1 LARSTHKK
9 PAPTEA
15 LVIVQTDESF
25 AVPALVSRLLA
36 RSPKP
41 KLHRYEDLVEA
52 RKEHPQD
59 YILVPVLPA
68 TAALALS
75 LAQGSDA
82 ETALSQWKVY
92 AKALLKQARRARRKI
107 ILFDAAAGNAEPA
120 AMSQVLAKHMNLS
133 LSTPRGRKPQA
144 TPLPLSGILQALVA
158 PLLQQD
164 DDALILA
171 EEFDSFLIRLD
182 GSEDTLLPPVAKL
195 AEDYVALNAALSPE
209 APVADPEALR
219 ALAANTSPQK
229 TAPASQ
235 TEAER
240 DMLRTENTLLRESI
254 AQQGQAFA
262 QQEQAITQQKQAI
275 AQQGQAITQQKQ
287 AIAQQE
293 QAIAQQEQ
301 AFAAKVHA
309 ITTGQAEEAALM
321 RKSLEYSETEISNL
335 QEQQELLHES
345 LALSSQTID
354 TLISKET
361 QQAQE
366 IQDMSKE
373 RADLMIKAAQ
383 AESLQR
389 QLQAARDYGE
399 RRNSMLAMA
408 LLETNRQGD
417 ERIQDLKATEA
428 SLWQENETLRAE
440 TSEATQELNRIY
452 ASRSWKITEPL
463 RKKTKTGLG
472 G

>member
-1 LARSTHKK
+1 MARSTHKK

-15 LVIVQTDESF
+15 LVIVQIDESF
-25 AVPALVSRLLA
+25 AAPALVSRLLA

-41 KLHRYEDLVEA
+41 KLHRYEDLIEA

-75 LAQGSDA
+75 LAQGTDA
-82 ETALSQWKVY
+82 ETALSQWKAY
-92 AKALLKQARRARRKI
+92 ANALLKQARRARRKI
-107 ILFDAAAGNAEPA
+107 ILFDAAAGSAEPA
-120 AMSQVLAKHMNLS
+120 AMSQALAKRMKLS
-133 LSTPRGRKPQA
+133 LNTPRGRKSQA

-171 EEFDSFLIRLD
+171 EELDSFLLRLD
-182 GSEDTLLPPVAKL
+182 DSEDALFPPVAKL
-195 AEDYVALNAALSPE
+195 AEDYIALNAALSPG
-209 APVADPEALR
+209 APVADPEALSV
-219 ALAANTSPQK
+219 LATNTSPQE
-229 TAPASQ
+229 TARVSQ
-235 TEAER
+235 TEVEP

-254 AQQGQAFA
+254 AQQ
-262 QQEQAITQQKQAI
+262 EQV
-275 AQQGQAITQQKQ
+275 
-287 AIAQQE
+287 
-293 QAIAQQEQ
+293 
-301 AFAAKVHA
+301 FAAKLHA
-309 ITTGQAEEAALM
+309 ITTAQAEEAALM
-321 RKSLEYSETEISNL
+321 RTSLEHSETEISNL

-354 TLISKET
+354 TLVSKET

-373 RADLMIKAAQ
+373 RADLMVKAAQ

-417 ERIQDLKATEA
+417 ERILDLKATEA
-428 SLWQENETLRAE
+428 SLWQENETLRVE
-440 TSEATQELNRIY
+440 KSEATQELNRVY
-452 ASRSWKITEPL
+452 ASWSWKITEPL
-463 RKKTKTGLG
+463 RKKTKSGLG